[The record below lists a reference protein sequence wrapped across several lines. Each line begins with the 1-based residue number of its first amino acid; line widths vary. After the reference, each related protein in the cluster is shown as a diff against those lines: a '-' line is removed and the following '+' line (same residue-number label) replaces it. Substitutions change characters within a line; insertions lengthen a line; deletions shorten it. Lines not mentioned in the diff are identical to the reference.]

1 MCSFTVS
8 IPYKGMKLKQ
18 KTTDNVCPV
27 FDWRWIWRINS
38 PIDVSLDWNLALSLA
53 YIYMLISPPV
63 FRRWKGTSRLGGWFW
78 PLWEECA
85 ATSLPYFLSFY
96 LEFMWLPVLAQF
108 GKLAPRMVAS
118 AKDGK
123 DGMRN
128 GLVNLK
134 IALSIPHFAACNHRG
149 LVWKKGRWGS
159 SCCLDCL
166 FECGGG
172 GGTQSSQEDGKPW
185 IPQSNCGFQGS
196 AGCSSGSWL
205 Q

>member
-1 MCSFTVS
+1 MSS
-8 IPYKGMKLKQ
+8 
-18 KTTDNVCPV
+18 
-27 FDWRWIWRINS
+27 FDWRCIWRINS

-53 YIYMLISPPV
+53 YIYILISPPV
-63 FRRWKGTSRLGGWFW
+63 FRRWRGKSQLGGWFW
-78 PLWEECA
+78 PLSEECA

-128 GLVNLK
+128 RLVNLK

-166 FECGGG
+166 FECGGD
-172 GGTQSSQEDGKPW
+172 TVKPRRRKTMNSSIQLW
-185 IPQSNCGFQGS
+185 V
-196 AGCSSGSWL
+196 SGQCRL
-205 Q
+205 QQWQLASVMRL